1 MHLSFYFALIAT
13 TTLLSFQPISTS
25 YAGLFSL
32 FEHGLATAGKDAG
45 RAAGR
50 AAGHAG
56 STFAKR
62 AEALAALS
70 AVGAGAIYVERE
82 GGQLL
87 TRFVKGHAGPT
98 IDLTDAQ
105 WKAKL
110 VNAAKSSDGPQQ
122 LVVDLQTIKA
132 LERDFAD
139 VERSI
144 AVQVADPSGGVYRLK
159 HFGKI
164 GAALE
169 IKPGL
174 LLPLKDA
181 PLTAIFRQFLEGSV
195 DRGQL
200 HIATTMAREDADSL
214 RRLGQIAGDKLKSL
228 HEIKDANGQL
238 LLPGGKGGLTV
249 VIGHVEGNGF
259 AIRRPDGT
267 LADSISFEA
276 IEKAAK
282 EKDVSAVFVGCDT
295 YTCSRASGTTRIVRD
310 TEVADSLR
318 KVLQADNNADLL
330 AAFGSADS
338 PFVITN
344 SSISAAAESFTARLE
359 RLPAGAA
366 AVRGG
371 AITIR
376 VAAFLSK
383 ASKADST
390 LWLLLLP
397 YGFAASLAWTL
408 EAFDGRSLTGAFDK
422 VFPTLPN
429 PLLSPRLYRA
439 LAVARMA
446 IFYLLSPLVAA
457 VFFALIILSAFN
469 FTTSAWRTR
478 DEVLEGLWTL
488 LIIPHRVLLG
498 LCILASNLLWIGI
511 PVVVASSL
519 LGILLYPIGMWGVV
533 VEMLGLVV
541 AAYFI
546 FRNRRMIVDW
556 LDERLIRISM
566 AISGRRSTNR
576 LMFTFYAVKALP
588 LIAAAVFA
596 LIDVV

>member
-1 MHLSFYFALIAT
+1 M
-13 TTLLSFQPISTS
+13 
-25 YAGLFSL
+25 
-32 FEHGLATAGKDAG
+32 
-45 RAAGR
+45 
-50 AAGHAG
+50 
-56 STFAKR
+56 
-62 AEALAALS
+62 
-70 AVGAGAIYVERE
+70 
-82 GGQLL
+82 
-87 TRFVKGHAGPT
+87 
-98 IDLTDAQ
+98 
-105 WKAKL
+105 
-110 VNAAKSSDGPQQ
+110 
-122 LVVDLQTIKA
+122 
-132 LERDFAD
+132 
-139 VERSI
+139 
-144 AVQVADPSGGVYRLK
+144 QVADPSGGVYRLK
-159 HFGKI
+159 QFGKI

-169 IKPGL
+169 LKPGL
-174 LLPLKDA
+174 ILPLKDA
-181 PLTAIFRQFLEGSV
+181 PLTAIVRQFLEGSV

-238 LLPGGKGGLTV
+238 LLPGGKGGLIV

-267 LADSISFEA
+267 LADNISFEA

-295 YTCSRASGTTRIVRD
+295 YTCSRTSGTTRIVRD

-338 PFVITN
+338 PFVISN
-344 SSISAAAESFTARLE
+344 SSINAAAESFTARLE

-390 LWLLLLP
+390 LLLLLLLLP
-397 YGFAASLAWTL
+397 YGFAASLAWML
-408 EAFDGRSLTGAFDK
+408 EAFDGRPLAGAFEK

-429 PLLSPRLYRA
+429 PLLSPRLYRT
-439 LAVARMA
+439 LAIARMA
-446 IFYLLSPLVAA
+446 IFYLLSPIVTA
-457 VFFALIILSAFN
+457 VFSALIILSAFN

-478 DEVLEGLWTL
+478 DEILEGLWTL

-498 LCILASNLLWIGI
+498 LCILVSNLLWIGI

-566 AISGRRSTNR
+566 AISGRCSTNR

-588 LIAAAVFA
+588 LIAVAVFA